1 MTKYNVEPV
10 RFAHLPTP
18 IDELP
23 RLTQHLGISQ
33 LLIKRDDQTGLA
45 FGGNKTR
52 KLEYLLGDAL
62 ARGAR
67 TLITRGAAQSNHCR
81 QTAAAA
87 ARIGFDCVL
96 VLTGNP
102 PSLPSGNILLDQ
114 ILNAK
119 LIWTE
124 GHDPEAVMLETL
136 ADLESQGADPYL
148 IPYGGSNHIGVR
160 AYVEA
165 IEELMSQSP
174 DVDRILFASSSGGTQ
189 AGLCLGA
196 QLYGFKGRITGISVD
211 LKAHTLQSKV
221 SEIANNTAEGMGS
234 TIRIQEEQ
242 VEVVD
247 AFLGEGYGVMGDLER
262 NAIRTFARQEGILLD
277 PVYTGRAAGG
287 MMEMIKTGTIRK
299 DERVLFWHTG
309 GTPSLFAYGEG
320 LI

>member
-1 MTKYNVEPV
+1 MTKFDVEPV

-18 IDELP
+18 VEVLP
-23 RLTQHLGISQ
+23 RLTQHLGVSQ

-52 KLEYLLGDAL
+52 KLEYLLGDAKGKN
-62 ARGAR
+62 AH

-87 ARIGFDCVL
+87 ARFGFDCVL
-96 VLTGNP
+96 VLAGNP
-102 PSLPSGNILLDQ
+102 PDLPSGNILLDK

-124 GHDPEAVMLETL
+124 GRDPETVLLDTYSE
-136 ADLESQGADPYL
+136 LESQGADPYL
-148 IPYGGSNHIGVR
+148 IPYGGSNHIGVL

-165 IEELMSQSP
+165 MEELMSQSP

-211 LKAHTLQSKV
+211 LKAHPLQSKI
-221 SEIANNTAEGMGS
+221 SEIINSTAAGIGS
-234 TIRIQEEQ
+234 SIQFREKQ
-242 VEVVD
+242 IDVVD
-247 AFLGEGYGVMGDLER
+247 AFLGEGYGIMGNLER
-262 NAIRTFARQEGILLD
+262 NAIKTFARYEGILLD

-287 MMEMIKTGTIRK
+287 MMEMIKTDVIKK
-299 DERVLFWHTG
+299 DERILFWHTG
-309 GTPSLFAYGEG
+309 GTPTLFVYKEG